1 MTLAYMHLIEIY
13 VWRIVHVQVPC
24 DVVCIY
30 VYTRQARSGLWV
42 YKCTSAVAPSASASA
57 WQARLRLWSD
67 VAWETHQQPVL
78 LSLRRITWDKMKS
91 WLLVLALAISSSS
104 GQQFHEP
111 NSGVPVAVPGTP
123 PLARGPSPKR
133 HHHQVG
139 KKKENCPRDVTT
151 TRISTSTWTRRGSTS
166 RRRWRTTTSTPRR
179 WTTTLCWCSISG
191 QFYQKVVMSLWNKS

>member
-1 MTLAYMHLIEIY
+1 MGEELCMYCPLKLS
-13 VWRIVHVQVPC
+13 C
-24 DVVCIY
+24 NFVCIN
-30 VYTRQARSGLWV
+30 VHTRQARSGLWV
-42 YKCTSAVAPSASASA
+42 YKCTSVQVYKCCGSLCLCLTSPAPALK
-57 WQARLRLWSD
+57 WRGLRNPSTTC
-67 VAWETHQQPVL
+67 V
-78 LSLRRITWDKMKS
+78 LRRITWDKMKS
-91 WLLVLALAISSSS
+91 WLLVLALATSSSS

-139 KKKENCPRDVTT
+139 KKKENCSRNVTT
-151 TRISTSTWTRRGSTS
+151 IRISTSTWTRRGSTS

-191 QFYQKVVMSLWNKS
+191 QFYQKVVVPLWNKS

>member
-1 MTLAYMHLIEIY
+1 MCIRA
-13 VWRIVHVQVPC
+13 RHVAACECTSVQ
-24 DVVCIY
+24 
-30 VYTRQARSGLWV
+30 V
-42 YKCTSAVAPSASASA
+42 YKCTSV
-57 WQARLRLWSD
+57 QVLWL
-67 VAWETHQQPVL
+67 PLPL
-78 LSLRRITWDKMKS
+78 LLPDKPGSGSEVTWLEKPINNLCLRRITREKMKS
-91 WLLVLALAISSSS
+91 WLFVLALATSSSS

-111 NSGVPVAVPGTP
+111 NSGVPAAVPGTP

-191 QFYQKVVMSLWNKS
+191 QFYQKVVVPLWNKS